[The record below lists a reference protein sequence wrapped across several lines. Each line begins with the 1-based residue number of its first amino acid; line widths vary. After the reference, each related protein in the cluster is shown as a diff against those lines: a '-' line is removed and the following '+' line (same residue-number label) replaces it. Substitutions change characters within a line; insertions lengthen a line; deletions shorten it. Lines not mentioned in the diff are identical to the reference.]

1 MSKLSEIADSIKR
14 HMSGETDC
22 ASVAKDAIQDGVGKS
37 DHSQNGEPDNDN
49 KQGESAVSKKDD
61 SHCASCKK
69 EWESLRSK
77 GTPIECSFCRDWH
90 CMNCA
95 DMRKSELPVV
105 ARDDMFW
112 ACKTCKP
119 QIPTLFAQA
128 QRQSNLTTQNEN
140 IHETLTESLN
150 AIENR
155 LEAKLDAKLEATV
168 KAIQESIQPIQQKVS
183 ETVENSVS
191 VNMSKAWSET
201 LFGEQSESFPAI
213 GDPRHKDAPIK
224 PKLTLKEAIK
234 EVATEQKKEDPG
246 MLTRMNIQAA
256 PGFSHLYEEISLV

>member
-1 MSKLSEIADSIKR
+1 M
-14 HMSGETDC
+14 
-22 ASVAKDAIQDGVGKS
+22 Q
-37 DHSQNGEPDNDN
+37 
-49 KQGESAVSKKDD
+49 
-61 SHCASCKK
+61 KK

-95 DMRKSELPVV
+95 DMRKSELPLVV
-105 ARDDMFW
+105 RDDMFW
-112 ACKTCKP
+112 ACTTCKP

-128 QRQSNLTTQNEN
+128 QRQSNLTTPNEN

-155 LEAKLDAKLEATV
+155 LEAKLDAKLKATV

-191 VNMSKAWSET
+191 VNMSKTWSET
-201 LFGEQSESFPAI
+201 LFGEQSESFPAT
-213 GDPRHKDAPIK
+213 GDPRHKDALIK
-224 PKLTLKEAIK
+224 PKLTLKKAIK
-234 EVATEQKKEDPG
+234 EVAIKQTKRRPEQRKQTKNVIIYRAPELHDPSAKYRAEHDTKLINELLETIDIDAKPIKFIRLG
-246 MLTRMNIQAA
+246 K
-256 PGFSHLYEEISLV
+256 

>member
-1 MSKLSEIADSIKR
+1 
-14 HMSGETDC
+14 
-22 ASVAKDAIQDGVGKS
+22 
-37 DHSQNGEPDNDN
+37 
-49 KQGESAVSKKDD
+49 
-61 SHCASCKK
+61 
-69 EWESLRSK
+69 
-77 GTPIECSFCRDWH
+77 
-90 CMNCA
+90 MNCA

-128 QRQSNLTTQNEN
+128 QGQSNLTTQNEN

-155 LEAKLDAKLEATV
+155 LEAKLDAELEATV

-191 VNMSKAWSET
+191 VNMSKTWSET

-213 GDPRHKDAPIK
+213 SDPRHKDAPIK

-234 EVATEQKKEDPG
+234 EVATEQKKEDQNRENRLK
-246 MLTRMNIQAA
+246 MSLYTVHQ
-256 PGFSHLYEEISLV
+256 SHTTHQLKTELNTTLNW